1 MACGVTDAPRQL
13 PYCAILTIAVA
24 FSFNSTLAAI
34 ALFVILRLWRV
45 PVNIPGRE
53 KLIGIT
59 MGAFL
64 AFYSYGVLGAIE
76 HLPVAL
82 VILTFYLYP
91 KLTGVGAWL
100 TATKPSAPSSRSR
113 CPPPSPGWH
122 WPSTCSGKA

>member
-1 MACGVTDAPRQL
+1 MTDAPRQL
-13 PYCAILTIAVA
+13 PYCAILTIA

-34 ALFVILRLWRV
+34 AHFVILRLWRV

-64 AFYSYGVLGAIE
+64 AAYSYGVLS
-76 HLPVAL
+76 
-82 VILTFYLYP
+82 
-91 KLTGVGAWL
+91 AWL
-100 TATKPSAPSSRSR
+100 MARKPSAPSSWSH
-113 CPPPSPGWH
+113 CPPLSPGWH